1 MIRSGSTILVLAP
14 HTDDGEIGCGATLSK
29 LLDLNCKIYYL
40 AFCTCDSNLPDG
52 FPNGTL
58 EAELRE
64 ATKVLS
70 IPKENVIVKDFQV
83 RCLSY
88 ERQAVLDI
96 LVALNKEISPDVVF
110 APTLEDLHQDHS
122 TVTQEAIRAFK
133 TKTLLCYEMPWN
145 NFSFEIGI
153 NSDKFPEISGE
164 RKFSPMD
171 RSLRRELKSA
181 FGNNNY
187 WFNTSK
193 FKNAV
198 EIKIK
203 SKKEIIE
210 FLVPKEMV
218 STSSVRLFVLWTTL
232 PSIVLIIIALIFL
245 KNQTRPLVKLAK
257 AAEKFGK
264 GDYIND
270 FIPSG
275 AQEIRKASYEFDRM
289 AKRINRHLN
298 QRAEMLSGISHDLRT
313 PLTRLKL
320 QLAMLK
326 QKEISEKMSKD
337 IDEMEK
343 MLNDYLQFAK
353 TQTQESTEKINL
365 NNLLR
370 SISKGFESN
379 KISLDEDESKI
390 FLNGRPSALKRSFE
404 NVIQNGLTYGSNVKI
419 KVQKGNK
426 RALVTIE
433 DDGPG
438 IPEDQYKNVF
448 KPFFRLDKSRSLNQ
462 SGVGLGLAI
471 VEDIINS
478 HGGNIQLGKSK
489 YGGLQVKIS
498 LPF

>member
-1 MIRSGSTILVLAP
+1 MFSG
-14 HTDDGEIGCGATLSK
+14 
-29 LLDLNCKIYYL
+29 LNNFIKY
-40 AFCTCDSNLPDG
+40 FLPKRL
-52 FPNGTL
+52 FYRAL
-58 EAELRE
+58 
-64 ATKVLS
+64 
-70 IPKENVIVKDFQV
+70 IIV
-83 RCLSY
+83 
-88 ERQAVLDI
+88 A
-96 LVALNKEISPDVVF
+96 
-110 APTLEDLHQDHS
+110 APTIILQIIITIVFYDSIWIKANKNITRSLVNQL
-122 TVTQEAIRAFK
+122 K
-133 TKTLLCYEMPWN
+133 TIEEIYQNDKKNLDFFTDSYKN
-145 NFSFEIGI
+145 NFNFEIGI
-153 NSDKFPEISGE
+153 NQEIFPDNSGE

-171 RSLRRELKSA
+171 RSLRRELKSV

-203 SKKEIIE
+203 SGNDVIE

-218 STSSVRLFVLWTTL
+218 ATSSIRLFVLWTTL
-232 PSIVLIIIALIFL
+232 PSLVLIIIALIFL
-245 KNQTRPLVKLAK
+245 KNQTKPLVKLAK
-257 AAEKFGK
+257 AAERFGK
-264 GDYIND
+264 GDYVND
-270 FIPSG
+270 FRASG
-275 AQEIRKASYEFDRM
+275 AQEIRKAAFEFDRM

-353 TQTQESTEKINL
+353 TQTQESTTTVSINDLLSSIKSKFDNNKLSL
-365 NNLLR
+365 NAPDNNIKL
-370 SISKGFESN
+370 K
-379 KISLDEDESKI
+379 
-390 FLNGRPSALKRSFE
+390 GRPTSLKRLFE
-404 NVIQNGLTYGSNVKI
+404 NIIQNGLTYGK
-419 KVQKGNK
+419 KVDIEIQKGQN
-426 RALVTIE
+426 RVLVIIE

-438 IPEDQYKNVF
+438 IPEDQHKNVF

-478 HGGNIQLGKSK
+478 HGGNILLGKSK
-489 YGGLQVKIS
+489 YNGLQVKVS

>member
-1 MIRSGSTILVLAP
+1 MFSG
-14 HTDDGEIGCGATLSK
+14 
-29 LLDLNCKIYYL
+29 
-40 AFCTCDSNLPDG
+40 
-52 FPNGTL
+52 
-58 EAELRE
+58 
-64 ATKVLS
+64 
-70 IPKENVIVKDFQV
+70 
-83 RCLSY
+83 
-88 ERQAVLDI
+88 
-96 LVALNKEISPDVVF
+96 LNKIIKYVLPKRLFYRALIIVA
-110 APTLEDLHQDHS
+110 APTIILQIIITIVFYDSIWIKANKNITRSL
-122 TVTQEAIRAFK
+122 VTQLK
-133 TKTLLCYEMPWN
+133 TIEEVYQNDNKNLDFFTDSYKN
-145 NFSFEIGI
+145 NFNFEIGI
-153 NSDKFPEISGE
+153 NQEVFPNNSGE

-171 RSLRRELKSA
+171 RSLRRELKSV

-198 EIKIK
+198 EIKIR
-203 SKKEIIE
+203 SGDDVIE

-232 PSIVLIIIALIFL
+232 PSLVLIIIALIFL
-245 KNQTRPLVKLAK
+245 KNQTKPLVKLAK

-264 GDYIND
+264 GDYVND
-270 FIPSG
+270 FRASG
-275 AQEIRKASYEFDRM
+275 SQEIRKAAFEFDRM

-326 QKEISEKMSKD
+326 QKDVSEKMSKD

-353 TQTQESTEKINL
+353 TQSQESTTLINL
-365 NNLLR
+365 NNLFN
-370 SISKGFESN
+370 SITNEINSK
-379 KISLDEDESKI
+379 KLI
-390 FLNGRPSALKRSFE
+390 LNENNLIITLKGRPMALKRSFE
-404 NVIQNGLTYGSNVKI
+404 NIINNGLIYGNKVNVEMH
-419 KVQKGNK
+419 KGNN
-426 RALVTIE
+426 RALIIIE

-478 HGGNIQLGKSK
+478 HGGSVQLGKSK
-489 YGGLQVKIS
+489 YNGLQVRIS

>member
-1 MIRSGSTILVLAP
+1 
-14 HTDDGEIGCGATLSK
+14 
-29 LLDLNCKIYYL
+29 
-40 AFCTCDSNLPDG
+40 
-52 FPNGTL
+52 
-58 EAELRE
+58 
-64 ATKVLS
+64 
-70 IPKENVIVKDFQV
+70 
-83 RCLSY
+83 
-88 ERQAVLDI
+88 
-96 LVALNKEISPDVVF
+96 
-110 APTLEDLHQDHS
+110 
-122 TVTQEAIRAFK
+122 
-133 TKTLLCYEMPWN
+133 
-145 NFSFEIGI
+145 
-153 NSDKFPEISGE
+153 
-164 RKFSPMD
+164 MD
-171 RSLRRELKSA
+171 RSLRRELKSV

-203 SKKEIIE
+203 SGDDVIE

-218 STSSVRLFVLWTTL
+218 SASSVRLFVIWTTL
-232 PSIVLIIIALIFL
+232 PSLILVIIALIFL

-257 AAEKFGK
+257 AAERFGK
-264 GDYIND
+264 GDYVND
-270 FIPSG
+270 FRASG
-275 AQEIRKASYEFDRM
+275 SQEIRKAAFEFDRM

-326 QKEISEKMSKD
+326 QKDVSEKMSKD

-353 TQTQESTEKINL
+353 TQAQENTSLIDL
-365 NNLLR
+365 NNLLENL
-370 SISKGFESN
+370 IKDFGNN
-379 KISLDEDESKI
+379 KISLTINKELLK
-390 FLNGRPSALKRSFE
+390 LKGRPIALKRSFE
-404 NVIQNGLTYGSNVKI
+404 NVIQNGLTYGNNVNI
-419 KVQKGNK
+419 NVQKGSK
-426 RALVTIE
+426 RVLVTFE

-478 HGGNIQLGKSK
+478 HGGTIQLGKSK
-489 YGGLQVKIS
+489 LDGLLVKIS

>member
-1 MIRSGSTILVLAP
+1 MFSG
-14 HTDDGEIGCGATLSK
+14 
-29 LLDLNCKIYYL
+29 
-40 AFCTCDSNLPDG
+40 
-52 FPNGTL
+52 
-58 EAELRE
+58 
-64 ATKVLS
+64 
-70 IPKENVIVKDFQV
+70 
-83 RCLSY
+83 
-88 ERQAVLDI
+88 
-96 LVALNKEISPDVVF
+96 LNKIIKYVLPKRLFYRALIIVA
-110 APTLEDLHQDHS
+110 APTIILQIIITIVFYDSIWIKANKNITRSL
-122 TVTQEAIRAFK
+122 VTQLK
-133 TKTLLCYEMPWN
+133 TIEEVYQNDNKNLDFFTDSYKN
-145 NFSFEIGI
+145 NFNFEIGI
-153 NSDKFPEISGE
+153 NQEVFPNNSGE

-171 RSLRRELKSA
+171 RSLRRELKSV

-198 EIKIK
+198 EIKIR
-203 SKKEIIE
+203 SNSDVIE

-218 STSSVRLFVLWTTL
+218 SASSVRLFVLWTTL
-232 PSIVLIIIALIFL
+232 PSLVLIIIALIFL
-245 KNQTRPLVKLAK
+245 KNQTKPLVKLAK
-257 AAEKFGK
+257 AAERFGK
-264 GDYIND
+264 GDYVND
-270 FIPSG
+270 FRASG
-275 AQEIRKASYEFDRM
+275 SQEIRKAAFEFDRM

-353 TQTQESTEKINL
+353 TQTQEDTVLINL
-365 NNLLR
+365 NNLLN
-370 SISKGFESN
+370 SIKNSFNNNNLFFNNNEATVELKA
-379 KISLDEDESKI
+379 
-390 FLNGRPSALKRSFE
+390 RPTALRRSFE
-404 NVIQNGLTYGSNVKI
+404 NIIQNGLSYGN
-419 KVQKGNK
+419 KVYLNIQKGNK
-426 RALVTIE
+426 RVIIIIE

-489 YGGLQVKIS
+489 YNGLQVKIS

>member
-1 MIRSGSTILVLAP
+1 MFSGLNKFIKYILPKRLFYRALIIVAAPTIILQLIITIVFYDSVWIKANKNTTRSLVAQLKTIEEVYNN
-14 HTDDGEIGCGATLSK
+14 DK
-29 LLDLNCKIYYL
+29 
-40 AFCTCDSNLPDG
+40 SNL
-52 FPNGTL
+52 
-58 EAELRE
+58 
-64 ATKVLS
+64 
-70 IPKENVIVKDFQV
+70 DF
-83 RCLSY
+83 LTDSY
-88 ERQAVLDI
+88 
-96 LVALNKEISPDVVF
+96 K
-110 APTLEDLHQDHS
+110 
-122 TVTQEAIRAFK
+122 
-133 TKTLLCYEMPWN
+133 N
-145 NFSFEIGI
+145 NFNFEIGI
-153 NSDKFPEISGE
+153 NKDDFPNISGE

-171 RSLRRELKSA
+171 RSLRRELKST

-198 EIKIK
+198 EIKIR
-203 SKKEIIE
+203 SENEVIE
-210 FLVPKEMV
+210 FLVPKDMV
-218 STSSVRLFVLWTTL
+218 SASSVRLFLLWTTL

-245 KNQTRPLVKLAK
+245 KNQTKPLVKLAK
-257 AAEKFGK
+257 AAERFGK
-264 GDYIND
+264 GDYVND
-270 FIPSG
+270 FRASG
-275 AQEIRKASYEFDRM
+275 SQEIRKAAFEFDRM

-326 QKEISEKMSKD
+326 QKDISESMSKD

-353 TQTQESTEKINL
+353 TQVQEPSTIINL
-365 NNLLR
+365 NDLLI
-370 SISKGFESN
+370 SIRNKFNNNNFTFNESSDLIELKGR
-379 KISLDEDESKI
+379 LT
-390 FLNGRPSALKRSFE
+390 ALQRSFE
-404 NVIQNGLTYGSNVKI
+404 NIIQNGLTYGKKVNVEI
-419 KVQKGNK
+419 QKGN
-426 RALVTIE
+426 RLATILFE

-471 VEDIINS
+471 VEDVINS

-489 YGGLQVKIS
+489 KNGLLVKIS